1 MTRRPAGPW
10 KTLGP
15 LICSVGLV
23 PGSLGAQSLLDR
35 SPNLSGGWVTGTG
48 TIQFNFV
55 HRFQRT
61 DAPERKVSNSPTFVA
76 ALGLPGRSMLGFVY
90 ATNSSLSPRYPNE
103 WEFFV
108 RKGLLS
114 ELEGAPLDVS
124 AQLGYNLS
132 AEGLDGELSVG
143 KLLGPI
149 RMIAA
154 GRSLTDPFVSGR
166 EVAVAG
172 GVSIRLSRFL
182 SVGGD
187 VATVLDR
194 PAGRQEEAAWSA
206 GIQVAIPNTPHT
218 LSLHATNANTAT
230 LQGMSRGGGTTRY
243 GFEFTVPI
251 TLARYFGSTRT
262 APEETVPP
270 PPAVELPAAAVAPV
284 TPPPVARAQPA
295 DTARPPV
302 AVAAPLPVTA
312 ASNAPPPVTAPRPA
326 SRTVRAAMKNL
337 VYLPRKLEVVA
348 GTTVAWKNDDP
359 LDHSVTA
366 DDKSFDSGLI
376 KTGATWR
383 HTFARPGVYR
393 VTCTPHPFMKITV
406 VVKPE
411 P

>member
-1 MTRRPAGPW
+1 MTQEPVGRW
-10 KTLGP
+10 KTLGR
-15 LICSVGLV
+15 LFCSVVLL

-35 SPNLSGGWVTGTG
+35 SPNLSGGWVTSTG

-76 ALGLPGRSMLGFVY
+76 AIGLPGRSMLGFGY
-90 ATNSSLSPRYPNE
+90 ATNSTLSPRYPNE
-103 WEFFV
+103 WEFFA
-108 RKGLLS
+108 RKAVLA

-143 KLLGPI
+143 KLLGPV
-149 RMIAA
+149 RLMAA
-154 GRSLTDPFVSGR
+154 GRSLTDPLVSGR
-166 EVAVAG
+166 EVAAAG

-194 PAGRQEEAAWSA
+194 PTGRREQAAWSA
-206 GIQVAIPNTPHT
+206 GIQLAIPNTPHT
-218 LSLHATNANTAT
+218 LSFHATNANTAT

-243 GFEFTVPI
+243 GFEFTIPI
-251 TLARYFGSTRT
+251 TLARYFGSTRVEPKQT
-262 APEETVPP
+262 APP
-270 PPAVELPAAAVAPV
+270 PPAVRNP
-284 TPPPVARAQPA
+284 TPPA
-295 DTARPPV
+295 PPSR
-302 AVAAPLPVTA
+302 AAP
-312 ASNAPPPVTAPRPA
+312 
-326 SRTVRAAMKNL
+326 RTVRAAMKNL
-337 VYLPRKLEVVA
+337 VYLPRKLEIVV
-348 GTTVAWKNDDP
+348 GTTVVWKNDDP

-376 KTGATWR
+376 RTGATWH
-383 HTFARPGVYR
+383 HTFARPGVYH

>member
-1 MTRRPAGPW
+1 MTQEPVGRW
-10 KTLGP
+10 KTLGR
-15 LICSVGLV
+15 LFCSVVLL

-35 SPNLSGGWVTGTG
+35 SPNLSGGWVTSTG
-48 TIQFNFV
+48 TLQFNFV

-90 ATNSSLSPRYPNE
+90 ATNSTLSPRYPNE
-103 WEFFV
+103 WEFFA
-108 RKGLLS
+108 RKAVLS

-124 AQLGYNLS
+124 VQLGYNLS

-143 KLLGPI
+143 KLLGPV
-149 RMIAA
+149 RLMAA
-154 GRSLTDPFVSGR
+154 GRSLTDPGVSGR
-166 EVAVAG
+166 EVAAAG

-194 PAGRQEEAAWSA
+194 PTGRQEQAAWSA

-218 LSLHATNANTAT
+218 LSFHATNANTAT

-243 GFEFTVPI
+243 GFEFTIPI
-251 TLARYFGSTRT
+251 TLARYFGSTRVEPKQT
-262 APEETVPP
+262 APP
-270 PPAVELPAAAVAPV
+270 PPAVESPAV
-284 TPPPVARAQPA
+284 TPPPVAHAEPA
-295 DTARPPV
+295 DSARPS
-302 AVAAPLPVTA
+302 VAAV
-312 ASNAPPPVTAPRPA
+312 APPPVAAARNPAPPA
-326 SRTVRAAMKNL
+326 TPARAAPRTVRAAMKNL
-337 VYLPRKLEVVA
+337 VYLPRKLEIVV
-348 GTTVAWKNDDP
+348 GTTVVWKNDDP

-366 DDKSFDSGLI
+366 DDKSFDSGPI
-376 KTGATWR
+376 RTGATWR
-383 HTFARPGVYR
+383 RMFARPGVYH